1 MEKNKII
8 VGNHKMYMGIGEVG
22 EYLKSIIGKINTSN
36 VIICPSTI
44 YVPYFLKHK
53 FGVGVQNICADNDGP
68 NTGEISAK
76 QVSELGIKYSLVG
89 HSERRIKFYEDND
102 VINKKIIKLLEHNIK
117 PILCIGETNEEKNL
131 LKTNKVLKS
140 EIVTCLKN
148 INTEDFDKII
158 IAYEPIWAIGTNRI
172 PTMSE
177 IKSNVKYIKEVVNKI
192 YKADIKVLYGGSI
205 NPNNIEK
212 LNKIDCLDG
221 FLIGGSSTKAKE
233 FLDIIEVVVN
243 Q

>member
-8 VGNHKMYMGIGEVG
+8 VGNQKMYMSPNEVG
-22 EYLKSIIGKINTSN
+22 EYLKSVIGKITTSN
-36 VIICPSTI
+36 VIICPSSI
-44 YVPYFLKHK
+44 YIPYFLKHK
-53 FGVGVQNICADNDGP
+53 FSVGVQDVCEQNGGAF
-68 NTGEISAK
+68 TGEISAK

-89 HSERRIKFYEDND
+89 HSERRIHFYEDND
-102 VINKKIIKLLEHNIK
+102 LINKKIKNLLEHNIK

-131 LKTNKVLKS
+131 LKTNKVLKR
-140 EIVTCLKN
+140 ELVTCLKG
-148 INTEDFDKII
+148 IELELFDKII

-172 PTMSE
+172 PTMEE
-177 IKSNVKYIKEVVNKI
+177 IKNNVKYIKEIVKKI
-192 YKADIKVLYGGSI
+192 YKADVKVLYGGSI

-221 FLIGGSSTKAKE
+221 FLIGGSSTKPKE
-233 FLDIIEVVVN
+233 FLNIIEVVVN